1 MARDIEKLVSLCEIC
16 NEYMA
21 SQQKET
27 LIHYEVPRLPW
38 EILGA
43 DLFCI
48 DDATFI
54 IVVDITRIFG
64 RSKLSETTS
73 ENIKD

>member
-1 MARDIEKLVSLCEIC
+1 MG
-16 NEYMA
+16 

-27 LIHYEVPRLPW
+27 LIQYEVPRLPW

-48 DDATFI
+48 EDATFI
-54 IVVDITRIFG
+54 IVVDYYSDF
-64 RSKLSETTS
+64 
-73 ENIKD
+73 